1 MVDSPHGK
9 GVTFTIRSAPVG
21 YAAEYLTC
29 GSLVA
34 IPMGFS
40 LHMFMRVLYHI
51 CISIPSGGRS
61 VLPTFWNIW
70 YNCLIKLNAL
80 LFVLTKPLLSLDN
93 GLRAGCGNVFCR
105 VPSVGCCQV
114 VVDRVRTFCFRAP
127 RLFPAAS
134 KMLARSKNDRPDET
148 RHNNPLSY
156 PLRRSCERG
165 DGRDFDLRL
174 DRQRGHQR
182 MELRQPRRTVCRRRG
197 EAGRRGVDCVAEM
210 AKGELAVDSPKS
222 PGLILIIR

>member
-1 MVDSPHGK
+1 M
-9 GVTFTIRSAPVG
+9 G

-80 LFVLTKPLLSLDN
+80 LVRPREYLYIPKDN

-105 VPSVGCCQV
+105 VPFVGCCPAV
-114 VVDRVRTFCFRAP
+114 EGHARTFCIGLRGFLLP
-127 RLFPAAS
+127 RQNACEV
-134 KMLARSKNDRPDET
+134 KNDRPDET
-148 RHNNPLSY
+148 RHNNPLHG

-165 DGRDFDLRL
+165 DGRDFD
-174 DRQRGHQR
+174 
-182 MELRQPRRTVCRRRG
+182 T
-197 EAGRRGVDCVAEM
+197 
-210 AKGELAVDSPKS
+210 
-222 PGLILIIR
+222 LIPDFS

>member
-1 MVDSPHGK
+1 MSTSTYFLHLIQK
-9 GVTFTIRSAPVG
+9 RSAPVG

-80 LFVLTKPLLSLDN
+80 LVRPREYLYIPKDN
-93 GLRAGCGNVFCR
+93 GLRAGCGNVNLPR
-105 VPSVGCCQV
+105 PGCG
-114 VVDRVRTFCFRAP
+114 
-127 RLFPAAS
+127 
-134 KMLARSKNDRPDET
+134 MLAGCDGKSMENM
-148 RHNNPLSY
+148 LSGY
-156 PLRRSCERG
+156 GAFSCWRENAREVFGCIPHGARAYRERG
-165 DGRDFDLRL
+165 FPIRL
-174 DRQRGHQR
+174 VSD
-182 MELRQPRRTVCRRRG
+182 
-197 EAGRRGVDCVAEM
+197 DN
-210 AKGELAVDSPKS
+210 
-222 PGLILIIR
+222 